1 MRRDSGMTG
10 SRPRLLIVNPNT
22 NVQVTEWLREEGA
35 RASAEDSDVVG
46 VNAASGLAAIQTPD
60 DIRKAAQAV
69 VDAIIAARGAAAAIV
84 GAFGD
89 PGLAHA
95 RTLSSIPVIGLGEA
109 GMREAGKGGRRF
121 SIVTLGAA
129 MRDSIAGRA
138 ESLGLEGQLVDIL
151 ILSCSIAD
159 LVENRA
165 SHRNE
170 ILAAIRACKGEAVLL
185 GGAPFAGL
193 GAEMSREIGA
203 VILDGVAA
211 SVAAARKALSG
222 HHDGP

>member
-1 MRRDSGMTG
+1 MTG

-22 NVQVTEWLREEGA
+22 NAQVTEWLREAA
-35 RASAEDSDVVG
+35 RVAADDFEVIG

-60 DIRKAAQAV
+60 DSRKAAKAVGDAV
-69 VDAIIAARGAAAAIV
+69 VAAQGAAAAIV

-95 RTLSSIPVIGLGEA
+95 RTLSSVPVIGLGEA

-121 SIVTLGAA
+121 CIVTLGAA

-138 ESLGLEGQLVDIL
+138 KTLGLERQLVDIL
-151 ILSCSIAD
+151 ILSCSIPD
-159 LVENRA
+159 LVENRT

-170 ILAAIRACKGEAVLL
+170 ILGAIRACKGEVALL

-193 GAEMSREIGA
+193 GAEMTHETGTLT
-203 VILDGVAA
+203 LDGVAA
-211 SVAAARKALSG
+211 SVAAARDALSAHG
-222 HHDGP
+222 DRP

>member
-1 MRRDSGMTG
+1 MTG

-22 NVQVTEWLREEGA
+22 NVQVTGWLREEAA
-35 RASAEDSDVVG
+35 RVAADDFDVIG

-60 DIRKAAQAV
+60 DSRKAGQAV
-69 VDAIIAARGAAAAIV
+69 ADAIMATRGAAAAIV

-95 RTLSSIPVIGLGEA
+95 RARSSIPVIGLGEA
-109 GMREAGKGGRRF
+109 GMKEAGKGGRRF

-138 ESLGLEGQLVDIL
+138 KSLGLERELVDIL
-151 ILSCSIAD
+151 ILSCSIPD
-159 LVENRA
+159 LVQDRA

-170 ILAAIRACKGEAVLL
+170 ILAAIGACKGEAVLL

-193 GAEMSREIGA
+193 GAEMTQETGTLT
-203 VILDGVAA
+203 LDGVAA
-211 SVAAARKALSG
+211 SVMAARKALSG
-222 HHDGP
+222 PHASP

>member
-1 MRRDSGMTG
+1 MTG

-22 NVQVTEWLREEGA
+22 NAQVTEWLREEAA
-35 RASAEDSDVVG
+35 RVAMDDFEVVG
-46 VNAASGLAAIQTPD
+46 INAASGLAAIQTPD
-60 DIRKAAQAV
+60 DSRKAAKAVGDAV
-69 VDAIIAARGAAAAIV
+69 VAARGAAAAIV

-89 PGLAHA
+89 PGLAH
-95 RTLSSIPVIGLGEA
+95 TQTVSSIPVIGLGED

-129 MRDSIAGRA
+129 MRASIAGRA
-138 ESLGLEGQLVDIL
+138 KSLGLERQLVDIL
-151 ILSCSIAD
+151 TLSCSIPD
-159 LVENRA
+159 LVENRT

-193 GAEMSREIGA
+193 GAEMTHETGTLT
-203 VILDGVAA
+203 LDGVAA
-211 SVAAARKALSG
+211 SVAAARNALSAHG
-222 HHDGP
+222 GRP

>member
-1 MRRDSGMTG
+1 MTG

-22 NVQVTEWLREEGA
+22 NAQVTEWLREEAA
-35 RASAEDSDVVG
+35 RVAADDFKVVG
-46 VNAASGLAAIQTPD
+46 INAASGLAAIQTPD
-60 DIRKAAQAV
+60 DSRKAAQAV
-69 VDAIIAARGAAAAIV
+69 TDAVVAASGAAAAIV

-89 PGLAHA
+89 PGLAH
-95 RTLSSIPVIGLGEA
+95 TQTVSSIPVIGLGEA

-138 ESLGLEGQLVDIL
+138 KTLGLERQLVDIL
-151 ILSCSIAD
+151 ILSCSIPD
-159 LVENRA
+159 LVENRT

-170 ILAAIRACKGEAVLL
+170 ILAAIRTCKGEAVLL

-193 GAEMSREIGA
+193 GAEMTHEAGTLT
-203 VILDGVAA
+203 LDGVAA
-211 SVAAARKALSG
+211 SVAAARDALSAHG
-222 HHDGP
+222 DRP

>member
-1 MRRDSGMTG
+1 MTG

-22 NVQVTEWLREEGA
+22 NAQVTEWLREEAA
-35 RASAEDSDVVG
+35 RVAADDFEVIG
-46 VNAASGLAAIQTPD
+46 VNAASGLAAIQTPGD
-60 DIRKAAQAV
+60 SRKAAQAV
-69 VDAIIAARGAAAAIV
+69 TDAVVAASGAAAAIV

-121 SIVTLGAA
+121 CIVTLGVA

-138 ESLGLEGQLVDIL
+138 KTLGLERQLVDIL
-151 ILSCSIAD
+151 ILSCSIPD
-159 LVENRA
+159 LVENRT

-170 ILAAIRACKGEAVLL
+170 ILAAIRACKGEVALL

-193 GAEMSREIGA
+193 GAEMTHETGTLT
-203 VILDGVAA
+203 LDGVAA
-211 SVAAARKALSG
+211 SVAAARDALSAHG
-222 HHDGP
+222 DRP

>member
-1 MRRDSGMTG
+1 MTG

-22 NVQVTEWLREEGA
+22 NAQVTEWLREEAA
-35 RASAEDSDVVG
+35 RVAMDDFEVVG
-46 VNAASGLAAIQTPD
+46 INAASGLAAIQTPD
-60 DIRKAAQAV
+60 DSRKAAKAVGDAV
-69 VDAIIAARGAAAAIV
+69 VAARGAAAAIV

-89 PGLAHA
+89 PGLAH
-95 RTLSSIPVIGLGEA
+95 TQTVSSIPVIGLGEA

-129 MRDSIAGRA
+129 MRASIAGRA
-138 ESLGLEGQLVDIL
+138 KSLGLERQLVDIL
-151 ILSCSIAD
+151 TLSCSIPD
-159 LVENRA
+159 LVENRT

-193 GAEMSREIGA
+193 GAEMTHETGTLT
-203 VILDGVAA
+203 LDGVAA
-211 SVAAARKALSG
+211 SVAAARNALSAHG
-222 HHDGP
+222 GRP

>member
-1 MRRDSGMTG
+1 MTG

-22 NVQVTEWLREEGA
+22 NAQVTEWLREEAA
-35 RASAEDSDVVG
+35 RVAADDFDVIG

-60 DIRKAAQAV
+60 DSRRAAEAV
-69 VDAIIAARGAAAAIV
+69 ADAVAAAGSAAAAIV

-95 RTLSSIPVIGLGEA
+95 RARSSIPVIGLGEA

-129 MRDSIAGRA
+129 MRDSIGGRA
-138 ESLGLEGQLVDIL
+138 KSLGLERELVDIL
-151 ILSCSIAD
+151 ILSCSIPD
-159 LVENRA
+159 LVEDRA

-170 ILAAIRACKGEAVLL
+170 ILAAIRACSGEAVLL
-185 GGAPFAGL
+185 GGGPFAGL
-193 GAEMSREIGA
+193 GAEMTQESGTLT
-203 VILDGVAA
+203 LDGVAA
-211 SVAAARKALSG
+211 SVAAARRALSG
-222 HHDGP
+222 PHGSP

>member
-1 MRRDSGMTG
+1 MTG

-22 NVQVTEWLREEGA
+22 NVQVTEWLREEAA
-35 RASAEDSDVVG
+35 RVAADDFDVIG
-46 VNAASGLAAIQTPD
+46 VIAASGLEAIQTPHD
-60 DIRKAAQAV
+60 SWKAGQAV
-69 VDAIIAARGAAAAIV
+69 TEAVVAARGAAAAIV

-121 SIVTLGAA
+121 SIVTVGAA
-129 MRDSIAGRA
+129 MRESIAARVRR
-138 ESLGLEGQLVDIL
+138 LGLERGLAEIL
-151 ILSCSIAD
+151 TFSCSIPD

-165 SHRNE
+165 SHRKE
-170 ILAAIRACKGEAVLL
+170 ILDAICPRKGEAILL

-193 GAEMSREIGA
+193 GAEMTRETGTLT
-203 VILDGVAA
+203 LDGVAA
-211 SVAAARKALSG
+211 SVAAAAKALSG
-222 HHDGP
+222 RPNPRRAAIGL

>member
-1 MRRDSGMTG
+1 MTG
-10 SRPRLLIVNPNT
+10 SRLRLLIVNPNT
-22 NVQVTEWLREEGA
+22 NVQVTAWLREEAA
-35 RASAEDSDVVG
+35 RVATDFDVVG
-46 VNAASGLAAIQTPD
+46 INAASGLAAIQTPD
-60 DIRKAAQAV
+60 DSGKAAQAV
-69 VDAIIAARGAAAAIV
+69 VDAIIAAPGAAAAIV

-95 RTLSSIPVIGLGEA
+95 RTLSSVPVIGLGEA

-129 MRDSIAGRA
+129 MRDSIVGRA
-138 ESLGLEGQLVDIL
+138 KSFGLEGQRVDIL

-165 SHRNE
+165 SHRDE
-170 ILAAIRACKGEAVLL
+170 ILAAIRACKGDAILL

-193 GAEMSREIGA
+193 GAEMTHETGTLT
-203 VILDGVAA
+203 LDGVAA

-222 HHDGP
+222 HHGSL

>member
-1 MRRDSGMTG
+1 M
-10 SRPRLLIVNPNT
+10 
-22 NVQVTEWLREEGA
+22 
-35 RASAEDSDVVG
+35 
-46 VNAASGLAAIQTPD
+46 
-60 DIRKAAQAV
+60 
-69 VDAIIAARGAAAAIV
+69 
-84 GAFGD
+84 
-89 PGLAHA
+89 
-95 RTLSSIPVIGLGEA
+95 IGLGEA

-138 ESLGLEGQLVDIL
+138 KSLGLERVLVDIL
-151 ILSCSIAD
+151 ILSCSIPG

-193 GAEMSREIGA
+193 GADMTHETGTL
-203 VILDGVAA
+203 ILDGVAA
-211 SVAAARKALSG
+211 SVAAAQKALSAQRAVTMRQI
-222 HHDGP
+222 D

>member
-1 MRRDSGMTG
+1 MTR

-22 NVQVTEWLREEGA
+22 NVQVTEWLREEAA
-35 RASAEDSDVVG
+35 RVAADGFDVIG

-60 DIRKAAQAV
+60 DSRRAAEAV
-69 VDAIIAARGAAAAIV
+69 ADAVAEAGARGTAAAIV

-89 PGLAHA
+89 PGLAYA

-109 GMREAGKGGRRF
+109 GIREAGKGGRRF
-121 SIVTLGAA
+121 CIVTLGAA

-138 ESLGLEGQLVDIL
+138 KTLGFERQLVDIL
-151 ILSCSIAD
+151 ILSCSIPD

-165 SHRNE
+165 LHRNE
-170 ILAAIRACKGEAVLL
+170 ILAAIRACKGEVALL

-193 GAEMSREIGA
+193 GAEMTHETGTLT
-203 VILDGVAA
+203 LDGVAA
-211 SVAAARKALSG
+211 SVAAARNALSAHG
-222 HHDGP
+222 DRP

>member
-1 MRRDSGMTG
+1 MTG

-22 NVQVTEWLREEGA
+22 NVQVTEWLREEAA
-35 RASAEDSDVVG
+35 RAAADDFDVIG

-60 DIRKAAQAV
+60 DSRKAAQAV
-69 VDAIIAARGAAAAIV
+69 ADAIIAAQGAAAAIV

-89 PGLAHA
+89 PGVAYA
-95 RTLSSIPVIGLGEA
+95 RARSPIPVIGLGEA

-138 ESLGLEGQLVDIL
+138 KILGLEHELVDIL
-151 ILSCSIAD
+151 ILSCSIPD
-159 LVENRA
+159 LVEDRA

-170 ILAAIRACKGEAVLL
+170 ILAAIRACRGDSVLL

-193 GAEMSREIGA
+193 GAEMTQESGTLT
-203 VILDGVAA
+203 LDGVAA
-211 SVAAARKALSG
+211 SVAAAGRALSC
-222 HHDGP
+222 HHDSP

>member
-1 MRRDSGMTG
+1 MTG

-22 NVQVTEWLREEGA
+22 NAQVTEWLREAA
-35 RASAEDSDVVG
+35 RVAADDFEVIG

-60 DIRKAAQAV
+60 DSRKAAKAVGDAV
-69 VDAIIAARGAAAAIV
+69 VAAQGAAAAIV

-95 RTLSSIPVIGLGEA
+95 RTLSSVPVIGLGEA

-121 SIVTLGAA
+121 CIVTLGAA

-138 ESLGLEGQLVDIL
+138 KTLGLERQLVDIL
-151 ILSCSIAD
+151 ILSCSIPD
-159 LVENRA
+159 LVENRT

-170 ILAAIRACKGEAVLL
+170 ILGAIRACKGEVALL

-193 GAEMSREIGA
+193 GAEMTHETGTLT
-203 VILDGVAA
+203 LDGVAA
-211 SVAAARKALSG
+211 SVAATRNALSAHG
-222 HHDGP
+222 DRP

>member
-1 MRRDSGMTG
+1 MTG
-10 SRPRLLIVNPNT
+10 GRPRLLIVNPNT
-22 NVQVTEWLREEGA
+22 NAQVTEWLREEAA
-35 RASAEDSDVVG
+35 RVAADDFEVIG

-60 DIRKAAQAV
+60 DSRKAAKAVGDAV
-69 VDAIIAARGAAAAIV
+69 VAARAAAAAIV

-121 SIVTLGAA
+121 CIVTLGAA

-138 ESLGLEGQLVDIL
+138 KTLGLERQLVDIL
-151 ILSCSIAD
+151 ILSCSIPD
-159 LVENRA
+159 LVENRT

-170 ILAAIRACKGEAVLL
+170 ILAAIRACNGEVALL

-193 GAEMSREIGA
+193 GAEMTHETGTLT
-203 VILDGVAA
+203 LDGVAA
-211 SVAAARKALSG
+211 SVAAARNALSTHG
-222 HHDGP
+222 DRP

>member
-1 MRRDSGMTG
+1 MTG

-22 NVQVTEWLREEGA
+22 NVPVTGWLREEAA
-35 RASAEDSDVVG
+35 RVAADDFDITA
-46 VNAASGLAAIQTPD
+46 VNAASGLSAIQTPD
-60 DIRKAAQAV
+60 DTLKAAQAV
-69 VDAIIAARGAAAAIV
+69 ADTVMAAPSAAAAIV

-95 RTLSSIPVIGLGEA
+95 QTLSSIPVIGLGEA

-129 MRDSIAGRA
+129 MRNSIVGRA
-138 ESLGLEGQLVDIL
+138 KSLGQEGQLVDIL
-151 ILSCSIAD
+151 ILSCSILD

-165 SHRNE
+165 SRRDE
-170 ILAAIRACKGEAVLL
+170 ILAAIRACRGEAVLL

-193 GAEMSREIGA
+193 GSEMTHEIGKLT
-203 VILDGVAA
+203 LDGVAA
-211 SVAAARKALSG
+211 SVAAARDALSRQR
-222 HHDGP
+222 

>member
-1 MRRDSGMTG
+1 MTG

-22 NVQVTEWLREEGA
+22 NAQVTEWLREAA
-35 RASAEDSDVVG
+35 RVAADDFEVIG

-60 DIRKAAQAV
+60 DSRKAAKAVGDAV
-69 VDAIIAARGAAAAIV
+69 VAAQGAAAAIV

-95 RTLSSIPVIGLGEA
+95 RTLSSVPVIGLGEA

-121 SIVTLGAA
+121 CIVTLGAA

-138 ESLGLEGQLVDIL
+138 KTLGLERQLVDIL
-151 ILSCSIAD
+151 ILSCSIPD
-159 LVENRA
+159 LVENRT

-170 ILAAIRACKGEAVLL
+170 ILGAIRACKGEVALL

-193 GAEMSREIGA
+193 GAEMTHETGTLT
-203 VILDGVAA
+203 LDGVAA
-211 SVAAARKALSG
+211 SVAAARNALSAHG
-222 HHDGP
+222 DRP

>member
-1 MRRDSGMTG
+1 MTG

-22 NVQVTEWLREEGA
+22 NIQVTAWLREEAA
-35 RASAEDSDVVG
+35 RVAADDFDVIG
-46 VNAASGLAAIQTPD
+46 VNAASGLAAIRTPD
-60 DIRKAAQAV
+60 DSRKAAEAV
-69 VDAIIAARGAAAAIV
+69 ADAVAAAGSAAAAIV

-89 PGLAHA
+89 PGLARA

-109 GMREAGKGGRRF
+109 AMREAGKGGRRF

-138 ESLGLEGQLVDIL
+138 KSLRLERELVDIL
-151 ILSCSIAD
+151 ILSCSIPD
-159 LVENRA
+159 LVEDRA

-170 ILAAIRACKGEAVLL
+170 ILAATRACKGGAVLL

-193 GAEMSREIGA
+193 GAEMTQETGKLT
-203 VILDGVAA
+203 LDGVAA
-211 SVAAARKALSG
+211 CVAAAGKAPAG
-222 HHDGP
+222 HHDCP

>member
-1 MRRDSGMTG
+1 MTG

-22 NVQVTEWLREEGA
+22 SIQVTAWLREEAA
-35 RASAEDSDVVG
+35 RVAADDFDVIG

-60 DIRKAAQAV
+60 DSREAAQAV
-69 VDAIIAARGAAAAIV
+69 ANAVVAAPGAAAAIV

-89 PGLAHA
+89 PGLARA
-95 RTLSSIPVIGLGEA
+95 QTLSSIPVIGLGEA

-121 SIVTLGAA
+121 SIVSLGAA
-129 MRDSIAGRA
+129 MRDPIAGRA
-138 ESLGLEGQLVDIL
+138 KSLGLERQLVDIL
-151 ILSCSIAD
+151 ILSCSIPD

-170 ILAAIRACKGEAVLL
+170 ILAAIRACKGDAILL

-193 GAEMSREIGA
+193 GAEMTHESGTLT
-203 VILDGVAA
+203 LDGVAA
-211 SVAAARKALSG
+211 SVAAAGKALSG
-222 HHDGP
+222 HHDSL

>member
-1 MRRDSGMTG
+1 MTG

-22 NVQVTEWLREEGA
+22 NAQVTEWLREEAA
-35 RASAEDSDVVG
+35 RVAADDFDVVG
-46 VNAASGLAAIQTPD
+46 INAASSLAAIQTPD
-60 DIRKAAQAV
+60 DSRKAAKAVGDAV
-69 VDAIIAARGAAAAIV
+69 VAARGAAAAIV

-121 SIVTLGAA
+121 CIVTLGAA

-138 ESLGLEGQLVDIL
+138 KTLGLERQLVDIL
-151 ILSCSIAD
+151 ILSCSIPD
-159 LVENRA
+159 LVENRT

-170 ILAAIRACKGEAVLL
+170 ILAAIRACKGEVALL

-193 GAEMSREIGA
+193 GAEMTRETGTLT
-203 VILDGVAA
+203 LDGVAA
-211 SVAAARKALSG
+211 SVAAARNALSAHG
-222 HHDGP
+222 DRP